1 MGGVRVS
8 EGEGLGS
15 GAGRAWPP
23 TAIACPACALSF
35 ILTHLQVE
43 PYLVACPEHVDDLP
57 PEYGYGRKRKGGRAA
72 PETRAGGGG
81 LLGAGAGPLH
91 ASP

>member
-15 GAGRAWPP
+15 GAGRPGLRPP
-23 TAIACPACALSF
+23 SPAPACALSF

-72 PETRAGGGG
+72 PETRAGGAACW
-81 LLGAGAGPLH
+81 GAGAGPLH